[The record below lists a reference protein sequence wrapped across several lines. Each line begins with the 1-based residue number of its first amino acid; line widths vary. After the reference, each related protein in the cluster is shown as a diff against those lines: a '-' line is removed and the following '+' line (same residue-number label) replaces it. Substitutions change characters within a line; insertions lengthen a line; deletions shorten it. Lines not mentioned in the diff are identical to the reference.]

1 MTEATLHCIYDPF
14 CGWCYG
20 AAPLLGAAGSLEGL
34 TVRLHGGGMMAGSR
48 RQAVTESLRGFV
60 MQHDQRIAAMSGQ
73 PFGQGYVDGLLRDTG
88 AVFDSE
94 PPTAAI
100 VAADALGKAV
110 AMLDRV
116 QKAHFV
122 EGQRIADALVL
133 ANLAEEIGI
142 DRVAFQAEFVRVSGG
157 VTQQHI
163 ADSRAFL
170 QRVGGA
176 GFPTFVLERAGA
188 QEGGRFE
195 VLGSAPFLGRPEAWR
210 QALHETLA

>member
-1 MTEATLHCIYDPF
+1 MSETTLHCIYDPF

-20 AAPLLGAAGSLEGL
+20 AAPLLEAAAGLEGL
-34 TVRLHGGGMMAGSR
+34 TIRLHGGGMMAGDR

-73 PFGQGYVDGLLRDTG
+73 PFGAGYVDGLLRDTG

-94 PPTAAI
+94 PPTTAI
-100 VAADALGKAV
+100 LAADTFGKAV
-110 AMLDRV
+110 AMQDRI

-122 EGQRIADALVL
+122 EGRRVADALVL
-133 ANLAEEIGI
+133 AGLAEEIGI
-142 DRVAFQAEFVRVSGG
+142 DPDAFQREFARVAGG
-157 VTQQHI
+157 VTEQHI

-176 GFPTFVLERAGA
+176 GFPTFVLERAGT
-188 QEGGRFE
+188 GGTFE
-195 VLGSAPFLGRPEAWR
+195 VLQSGAFLGRPEAWR
-210 QALHETLA
+210 EGLQETLG